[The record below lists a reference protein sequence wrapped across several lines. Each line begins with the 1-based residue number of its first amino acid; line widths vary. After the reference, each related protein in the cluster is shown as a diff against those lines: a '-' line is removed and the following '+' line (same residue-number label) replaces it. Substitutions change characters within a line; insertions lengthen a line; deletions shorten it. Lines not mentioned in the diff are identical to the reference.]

1 MDKSDEPVTILH
13 FVNQFFGGIGG
24 EDRAD
29 TPPQFRA
36 GPVGPGVALAKHL
49 GDRAVVGDRA
59 SVAGTLICGDNYF
72 IEHQEEAVAR
82 LLELAGACPA
92 DVLVAGPAFNS
103 GRYGTACG
111 ALAAAWQ
118 RKGRPAV
125 TAMNV
130 NNPGVELFR
139 SELYI
144 LETGATAA
152 SMSDALP
159 KLADFAVR
167 LACGAEIGPSGVE
180 GYFPRGV
187 RKNLRVEQGAPER
200 AVGMLLEKLA
210 GRPFQTE
217 LPVPEFSNVPPAPP
231 VDLASAL
238 VALITESGLVP
249 MGNPDRLETWNA
261 SKWLKYPIGGLDS
274 LRPGDYEA
282 WHGGCDTA
290 GTNDRPDR
298 TLPLDAARLLEREGT
313 IHRLYDHH
321 YVTTGN
327 MANIETMSRIGAEVA
342 QDMKSHGVQAAIL
355 TAT

>member
-1 MDKSDEPVTILH
+1 MDKPVKILH

-24 EDRAD
+24 EEQAD

-36 GPVGPGVALAKHL
+36 GPVGPGVALANHL
-49 GDRAVVGDRA
+49 SDQIT
-59 SVAGTLICGDNYF
+59 VAGTLICGDNYF

-82 LLELAGACPA
+82 LLELASDCTA

-111 ALAAAWQ
+111 ALALAWQ
-118 RKGRPAV
+118 SNGRLAV

-139 SELYI
+139 GEIYI
-144 LETGATAA
+144 LETGPTAA
-152 SMSDALP
+152 SMNDALP
-159 KLADFAVR
+159 KLADFSLR
-167 LACGAEIGPSGVE
+167 LARGAEIGPAGVE
-180 GYFPRGV
+180 GYFSRGV

-210 GRPFQTE
+210 GQLFQTE

-231 VDLASAL
+231 IVDLSDAL
-238 VALITESGLVP
+238 VALVTESGLVP

-261 SKWLKYPIGGLDS
+261 SKWLKYPIGGLDA
-274 LRPGDYEA
+274 LAPGDYEA

-298 TLPLDAARLLEREGT
+298 TLPLDAARRLERDGA
-313 IHRLYDHH
+313 IGRLYDHY

-342 QDMKSHGVQAAIL
+342 VDMKSHGVQAVIL

>member
-1 MDKSDEPVTILH
+1 MTKPVKILH
-13 FVNQFFGGIGG
+13 FMNQFFGGIGG
-24 EDRAD
+24 EDQAD
-29 TPPQFRA
+29 TPPQFRP

-49 GDRAVVGDRA
+49 GDRGT
-59 SVAGTLICGDNYF
+59 VAGTLICGDNYF

-111 ALAAAWQ
+111 TLALAWQ
-118 RKGRPAV
+118 SDGRPAV

-130 NNPGVELFR
+130 NNPGVELFLHR
-139 SELYI
+139 LYI

-152 SMSDALP
+152 SMGGALP
-159 KLADFAVR
+159 KLADFAIR
-167 LACGAEIGPSGVE
+167 LASGAEIGPASVE

-187 RKNLRVEQGAPER
+187 RKNLRVTEGAPER
-200 AVGMLLEKLA
+200 AVAMLLEKLA

-217 LPVPEFSNVPPAPP
+217 LPVPDFNSVPPAPP
-231 VDLASAL
+231 VDDLSGAL
-238 VALITESGLVP
+238 VALVTESGLVP

-261 SKWLKYPIGGLDS
+261 SKWLKYPIAGLDA
-274 LRPGDYEA
+274 LLPGDYEA

-298 TLPLDAARLLEREGT
+298 TLPLDAARLLEKDGT
-313 IHRLYDHH
+313 IHRLYDHY

-327 MANIETMSRIGAEVA
+327 MANIETMSRIGEEMA
-342 QDMKSHGVQAAIL
+342 QDMISQGVQAAIL

>member
-1 MDKSDEPVTILH
+1 MEKPVTILH

-24 EDRAD
+24 EDQAE
-29 TPPQFRA
+29 TSPQFRA

-49 GDRAVVGDRA
+49 GDRAT
-59 SVAGTLICGDNYF
+59 VAGTLICGDNYF

-82 LLELAGACPA
+82 LLELAASCPA

-103 GRYGTACG
+103 GRYGTACA
-111 ALAAAWQ
+111 ALALAWQ
-118 RKGRPAV
+118 RDGRLAV

-139 SELYI
+139 GELYI

-152 SMSDALP
+152 SMRDALP
-159 KLADFAVR
+159 KLADFACR
-167 LACGAEIGPSGVE
+167 LAGGAEIGPAGVE

-187 RKNLRVEQGAPER
+187 RKNLRLEQGAPER
-200 AVGMLLEKLA
+200 AVEMLLEKLA

-217 LPVPEFSNVPPAPP
+217 LPVPEFRNVPPAPP
-231 VDLASAL
+231 VEDLSRALIAL
-238 VALITESGLVP
+238 VTESGLVP

-261 SKWLKYPIGGLDS
+261 SKWLKYPIGGLDA
-274 LRPGDYEA
+274 LRRGDYEA

-290 GTNDRPDR
+290 GTNDCPDR
-298 TLPLDAARLLEREGT
+298 TLPLDAARLLEGEGT
-313 IHRLYDHH
+313 IRRLYDHY

-327 MANIETMSRIGAEVA
+327 MANIETMSRIGEEVA
-342 QDMKSHGVQAAIL
+342 RDMKSQGVQAAIL

>member
-1 MDKSDEPVTILH
+1 MDKPVTILH
-13 FVNQFFGGIGG
+13 FMNQFFGGIGG
-24 EDRAD
+24 EDQAD

-36 GPVGPGVALAKHL
+36 GAVGPGVALAKHL
-49 GDRAVVGDRA
+49 GDRAT
-59 SVAGTLICGDNYF
+59 VAGTLICGDNFF
-72 IEHQEEAVAR
+72 IEHQEEAIAR
-82 LLELAGACPA
+82 LLELAVNCPA

-111 ALAAAWQ
+111 ALALAWQ
-118 RKGRPAV
+118 LNGRPAV

-130 NNPGVELFR
+130 NNPGVELFVR
-139 SELYI
+139 ELYI

-152 SMSDALP
+152 SMNDALP
-159 KLADFAVR
+159 KLADLAYR
-167 LACGAEIGPSGVE
+167 LARGAEIGPADVE

-200 AVGMLLEKLA
+200 AVGMLLDKLA

-217 LPVPEFSNVPPAPP
+217 LPIPEFNNVPPAPP
-231 VDLASAL
+231 VEDLAGSL
-238 VALITESGLVP
+238 VALVTESGLVP

-261 SKWLKYPIGGLDS
+261 SKWLKYPIGGLDA
-274 LRPGDYEA
+274 LLPGDYEA

-298 TLPLDAARLLEREGT
+298 TLPLDAARLLERDGT
-313 IHRLYDHH
+313 IRRLYDHY

-327 MANIETMSRIGAEVA
+327 MANIETMSRIGEEVA
-342 QDMKSHGVQAAIL
+342 RDMRSQGVEAAIL

>member
-1 MDKSDEPVTILH
+1 MDNPVTILH
-13 FVNQFFGGIGG
+13 FMNQFFGGIGG
-24 EDRAD
+24 EDKAD

-49 GDRAVVGDRA
+49 GDRATVV
-59 SVAGTLICGDNYF
+59 GTLICGDNYF

-82 LLELAGACPA
+82 LLELAESCPA

-111 ALAAAWQ
+111 EMALALQ
-118 RKGRPAV
+118 GRGRPAF

-139 SELYI
+139 SQTYV
-144 LETGATAA
+144 LETGVTAA
-152 SMSDALP
+152 SMGDVLP
-159 KLADFAVR
+159 KLADFAIK
-167 LACGAEIGPSGVE
+167 LATGAEIGSAETE
-180 GYFPRGV
+180 GYFSRGV
-187 RKNLRVEQGAPER
+187 RKNLRVAQGAPER
-200 AVGMLLEKLA
+200 AVGMLLAKLA

-217 LPVPEFSNVPPAPP
+217 LPVPAFSNVMPAHP
-231 VDLASAL
+231 VEDLSGTL

-249 MGNPDRLETWNA
+249 MGNPDSLETWNA
-261 SKWLKYPIGGLDS
+261 SKWLKYPIGGLDE
-274 LRPGDYEA
+274 LCPGDYEA

-290 GTNDRPDR
+290 GTNERPDR

-313 IHRLYDHH
+313 IHRLYDHY

-327 MANIETMSRIGAEVA
+327 MANIETMTRIGAEVA
-342 QDMKSHGVQAAIL
+342 QDMKSQGVQAAIL

>member
-1 MDKSDEPVTILH
+1 MDKPVTILH
-13 FVNQFFGGIGG
+13 FMNQFFGGIGG
-24 EDRAD
+24 EDKAD
-29 TPPQFRA
+29 TAPEFRA

-49 GDRAVVGDRA
+49 GDRATIV
-59 SVAGTLICGDNYF
+59 GTLICGDNYF

-82 LLELAGACPA
+82 LLELAEACPA

-103 GRYGTACG
+103 GRYGSACG
-111 ALAAAWQ
+111 EMALAWQ
-118 RKGRPAV
+118 GKGRSAV

-139 SELYI
+139 SQTYV

-152 SMSDALP
+152 SMGDVIP
-159 KLADFAVR
+159 RLADFAIK
-167 LACGAEIGPSGVE
+167 LANGAEIGSADTE
-180 GYFPRGV
+180 GYFSRGV
-187 RKNLRVEQGAPER
+187 RKNLRVDQGAPAR

-217 LPVPEFSNVPPAPP
+217 LPVPAFSNVTPAPP
-231 VDLASAL
+231 VEDLSGAL

-261 SKWLKYPIGGLDS
+261 SKWLKYPIGGLDD

-290 GTNDRPDR
+290 GTNERPNR
-298 TLPLDAARLLEREGT
+298 TLPLDAARLLERDGT
-313 IHRLYDHH
+313 INRLYDHY

-342 QDMKSHGVQAAIL
+342 EDMKSQGVQAAIL

>member
-1 MDKSDEPVTILH
+1 MDKPVTILH
-13 FVNQFFGGIGG
+13 FMNQFFGGIGG
-24 EDRAD
+24 EDQAD

-36 GPVGPGVALAKHL
+36 GPLGPGVALAKRL
-49 GDRAVVGDRA
+49 GDRAT
-59 SVAGTLICGDNYF
+59 VAGTLICGDNYF
-72 IEHQEEAVAR
+72 IEHQEEAIAR

-92 DVLVAGPAFNS
+92 DVLIAGPAFNS

-111 ALAAAWQ
+111 ALALAWQ
-118 RKGRPAV
+118 RNGRPAV
-125 TAMNV
+125 TAMDV

-144 LETGATAA
+144 LETGATAL

-159 KLADFAVR
+159 KLADFAFR
-167 LACGAEIGPSGVE
+167 LAHGAEIGPASVE

-187 RKNLRVEQGAPER
+187 RRNLRVEQGAPGR
-200 AVGMLLEKLA
+200 AVEMLLEKLA
-210 GRPFQTE
+210 ERPFQTE

-231 VDLASAL
+231 VEDLAGAL
-238 VALITESGLVP
+238 VALVTESGLVP

-261 SKWLKYPIGGLDS
+261 SKWLKYPIGGLDA
-274 LRPGDYEA
+274 LLPGDFEA

-313 IHRLYDHH
+313 IRRLYDHY

-342 QDMKSHGVQAAIL
+342 RDMNSQGVQAVIL

>member
-1 MDKSDEPVTILH
+1 MDKPVTILH

-24 EDRAD
+24 EDQAE

-49 GDRAVVGDRA
+49 GDRAT
-59 SVAGTLICGDNYF
+59 VAGTLICGDNYF
-72 IEHQEEAVAR
+72 IEHQEETVAS
-82 LLELAGACPA
+82 LLELGGACSA

-111 ALAAAWQ
+111 ALALAWQ
-118 RKGRPAV
+118 RDGRSAV

-130 NNPGVELFR
+130 NNPGVALFR
-139 SELYI
+139 GELYI

-159 KLADFAVR
+159 KLADFAIR
-167 LACGAEIGPSGVE
+167 LACGAEIGPAGVE

-217 LPVPEFSNVPPAPP
+217 LPVPEFRTVPPAPP
-231 VDLASAL
+231 VENLAGAL
-238 VALITESGLVP
+238 VALVTESGLVP

-261 SKWLKYPIGGLDS
+261 SKWLKYSIVGLDAP
-274 LRPGDYEA
+274 LPGDYEA

-290 GTNDRPDR
+290 GTNDCPDR
-298 TLPLDAARLLEREGT
+298 ALPLDAARLLEREGT
-313 IHRLYDHH
+313 IRRIYDHY

-327 MANIETMSRIGAEVA
+327 MANIETMTRIGEEVA
-342 QDMKSHGVQAAIL
+342 RDMKSQGVQAAIL

>member
-1 MDKSDEPVTILH
+1 MDKPDKPDKPFTILH

-24 EDRAD
+24 EDQAD

-36 GPVGPGVALAKHL
+36 GPVGPAVALAKHL
-49 GDRAVVGDRA
+49 GDRAA
-59 SVAGTLICGDNYF
+59 VAGTLICGDNYF

-82 LLELAGACPA
+82 LLELADACPA

-111 ALAAAWQ
+111 ALALAWQ
-118 RKGRPAV
+118 RNGRPAV

-130 NNPGVELFR
+130 NNPGIELSR

-167 LACGAEIGPSGVE
+167 LARSAEIGPAGVE
-180 GYFPRGV
+180 EYFPRGV

-200 AVGMLLEKLA
+200 AVAMLLEKLA

-231 VDLASAL
+231 VDLAGAL
-238 VALITESGLVP
+238 VALVTESGLVP

-261 SKWLKYPIGGLDS
+261 SKWLKYPIGGLDA

-290 GTNDRPDR
+290 GTNDCPDR
-298 TLPLDAARLLEREGT
+298 TLPLDAARLLERDGT
-313 IHRLYDHH
+313 IGRLYDHY

-327 MANIETMSRIGAEVA
+327 MANIDTMSRIGAEMA
-342 QDMKSHGVQAAIL
+342 RDMKSQGVQAAIL